1 MVIMKDKK
9 LLVVDD
15 DPNILKFVKYN
26 LEKDGYK
33 VLTVETGEECLEKTE
48 AEHVD
53 LTLLDM
59 RLPGIDGIETFKH
72 IKRLGYKFPVIMITA
87 YGTVE
92 KAVEAMKL
100 GVYDFLSKPL
110 KLEELKVSVRNAL
123 ATQALKEEVNTLRS
137 QLKERYAFA
146 NIVGNSKEMQEVYR
160 MIDRVIQSDVN
171 VLIQSESGT
180 GKELIAKAIHFNGPR
195 KDGPFIDVSCA
206 AIPEALLES
215 ELFGHEKGAFTD
227 AISKRIGKIEQANG
241 GTLFLDEIG
250 EMSLATQAKILR
262 FLEER
267 TFDRVGGRE
276 KMIANVRIISA
287 TNKKLQDEVKEGG
300 FREDLYYRIAVFPIY
315 LPPLRNRKEDIPLL
329 VAHFLKKFG
338 NKTNQEIK
346 KVTPEAMEALMSY
359 DWPGNVR
366 ELENVIQRAIVLTE
380 GDVIDINQLPIEV
393 QKLPSSVTPD
403 KYGTTVMH
411 DTDRILP
418 FRETEKRI
426 LLHALK
432 ISKGNISKAA
442 KELNIGRATLYRKAQ
457 KYGLLKK
464 NTFNSNTA

>member
-1 MVIMKDKK
+1 MKDKK

-15 DPNILKFVKYN
+15 DLNILKFVKYN
-26 LEKDGYK
+26 LEKDGYR
-33 VLTVETGEECLEKTE
+33 VLTVQTGEECLDKIE
-48 AEHVD
+48 AEHID
-53 LTLLDM
+53 LVLLDM

-110 KLEELKVSVRNAL
+110 SLEELKVSVRNAL
-123 ATQALKEEVNTLRS
+123 AAQALKEEVNTLRS

-146 NIVGNSKEMQEVYR
+146 NIVGNSKKMQEVYR

-171 VLIQSESGT
+171 VLIQGESGT

-195 KDGPFIDVSCA
+195 KDSPFIDVSCA

-227 AISKRIGKIEQANG
+227 AISKRIGKIERANG

-267 TFDRVGGRE
+267 TFERVGGKE
-276 KMIANVRIISA
+276 KITANVRIISA
-287 TNKKLQDEVKEGG
+287 TNRKLQDEVKAKR

-315 LPPLRNRKEDIPLL
+315 LPPLRERKEDIPLL

-338 NKTNQEIK
+338 KKANKEIK

-359 DWPGNVR
+359 EWPGNVR

-380 GDVIDINQLPIEV
+380 GDTIDINQLPMEV
-393 QKLPSSVTPD
+393 QKLPPSVIPD
-403 KYGTTVMH
+403 KYGIAVMH
-411 DTDRILP
+411 DTDKILP
-418 FRETEKRI
+418 FQETEKRI

-432 ISKGNISKAA
+432 ISKGNISQAA

-464 NTFNSNTA
+464 NTFNSTTT